1 MIEIDFKKIELE
13 DKDLI
18 THYFKHHTGRSRAY
32 ICECIFMGAILSCEV
47 C

>member
-18 THYFKHHTGRSRAY
+18 THYFKHHTSRRCRAY
-32 ICECIFMGAILSCEV
+32 IATVPDCEYRLEKE
-47 C
+47 